1 MKYAKLAL
9 GSTKDNVTS
18 ETVPDSTA
26 LSVIVDQGDVCV
38 LVDDAVAATE
48 RFVEI
53 HETLRG
59 TREVLRESPAVQAWA
74 GTATQFSTTSN
85 LLGLP
90 KDHAKVATA
99 VENSTLLSAIAGPG
113 VVAMVLP
120 NAGGLSVR
128 SRSALEKCVE
138 FLGELDFDPPVPEL
152 P

>member
-38 LVDDAVAATE
+38 LVNNAVAATE

-59 TREVLRESPAVQAWA
+59 IRETLRESPVVQAWA
-74 GTATQFSTTSN
+74 GSPTQYSTASN
-85 LLGLP
+85 LLGAP
-90 KDHAKVATA
+90 KDHLKIAIDVAQ
-99 VENSTLLSAIAGPG
+99 STLVNAIAGPG
-113 VVAMVLP
+113 TVAMVLP
-120 NAGGLSVR
+120 NTGGLSVR

-138 FLGELDFDPPVPEL
+138 FLGELDFDPPEDLL